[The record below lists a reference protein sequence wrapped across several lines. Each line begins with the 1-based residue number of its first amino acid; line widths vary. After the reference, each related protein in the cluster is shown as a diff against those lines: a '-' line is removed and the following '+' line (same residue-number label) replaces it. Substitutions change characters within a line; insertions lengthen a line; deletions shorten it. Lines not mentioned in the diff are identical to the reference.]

1 VSLYLLLDA
10 NVTAGYYLPRCLD
23 SKRAQDRVATIFD
36 SVRSKNSDHFLYIP
50 NFCIAE
56 VFGVFA
62 KHSFGGWNSQV
73 RKKGTIDTRVYRS
86 LKKQFARDIHN
97 GHFLY
102 QYELSRYHILGIDL
116 IAPVD
121 HYFQVTRGKKRHVPM
136 GTFDQLII
144 SMGIQL
150 AHIHGSDNVVVLTA
164 DSRLTNILDKCRAG
178 LNLETIKKLK
188 LDVAREVTGRE
199 FSSAIFPKCLNLKTA
214 TKADLEAT
222 FDLWPLPTGG
232 VTGVYRW
239 LK

>member
-1 VSLYLLLDA
+1 
-10 NVTAGYYLPRCLD
+10 
-23 SKRAQDRVATIFD
+23 
-36 SVRSKNSDHFLYIP
+36 
-50 NFCIAE
+50 
-56 VFGVFA
+56 
-62 KHSFGGWNSQV
+62 
-73 RKKGTIDTRVYRS
+73 
-86 LKKQFARDIHN
+86 
-97 GHFLY
+97 
-102 QYELSRYHILGIDL
+102 
-116 IAPVD
+116 
-121 HYFQVTRGKKRHVPM
+121 
-136 GTFDQLII
+136 
-144 SMGIQL
+144 MGIQL